1 RSLLAARLVFT
12 PTDRDGERFYRF
24 EGPGTE
30 SPILSGM
37 LPKGPGQEC
46 ANVAPYE
53 SEGGPMKILTT
64 HIGSL
69 PRPDDLVALLRQ
81 HDAGGAAGAALDA
94 RAQSAVADVVRA
106 QAAAGID
113 IVNDGE
119 QGRTDYSTY
128 IKDRLTGFEGEHA
141 DQVMGADMKEF
152 PEFAARRR
160 GSVFKP
166 PTCSG
171 PIPWKGF
178 GAGEGDIQTL
188 SKAARAVGADNVFM
202 TAVSPG
208 QAARFLLNR
217 YYATDEAYIG
227 ALADVLKREYAAIVG
242 AGFTLQLDCPDL
254 ASGRNNQFQHLTLK
268 EFQKVAAMHV
278 EALNHAVADLPSER
292 MRLHI
297 CWGNCEGPHHRD
309 VPLRDLVDILFK
321 ARPAGLSVEAANPR
335 HAHEWSVF
343 EEVKLPE
350 GKVIIPGVLDTTTN
364 FIEHPELVAQRIIQY
379 ARVVGRDRVIAG
391 VDCGFATFADTPT
404 IDPKIAWAKLG
415 AMVEGA
421 GIASARTREVGDGGS
436 GARPRARRSEQ
447 GGDARRGHGRL
458 GDAHAEGRQR
468 VLDRVGD
475 RRWRRDR
482 AALA

>member
-1 RSLLAARLVFT
+1 MS
-12 PTDRDGERFYRF
+12 
-24 EGPGTE
+24 
-30 SPILSGM
+30 
-37 LPKGPGQEC
+37 
-46 ANVAPYE
+46 
-53 SEGGPMKILTT
+53 ILTT

-81 HDAGGAAGAALDA
+81 RDEAGAAVAALEA
-94 RAQSAVADVVRA
+94 RARSAVDDVVRA
-106 QAAAGID
+106 QVAIGLD

-141 DQVMGADMKEF
+141 DQVVGADLKDF

-160 GSVFKP
+160 GSRFKR

-171 PIPWKGF
+171 PIAWKDF
-178 GAGEGDIQTL
+178 GAVERDIQSL
-188 SKAARAVGADNVFM
+188 ARAAAAAGAERVFM

-217 YYATDEAYIG
+217 HYATDEAYVG

-242 AGFTLQLDCPDL
+242 AGFVLQVDCPDL
-254 ASGRNNQFQHLTLK
+254 ASGRNNQFQHLTLR

-278 EALNHAVADLPSER
+278 EALNHALAGLPPER

-297 CWGNCEGPHHRD
+297 CWGNYEGPHHRD
-309 VPLRDLVDILFK
+309 VPLRDIIEILLA

-343 EEVKLPE
+343 EEVKLPD

-364 FIEHPELVAQRIIQY
+364 FIEHPALVAQRLVQY
-379 ARVVGRDRVIAG
+379 ARLIGRERVIAG

-421 GIASARTREVGDGGS
+421 RLAS
-436 GARPRARRSEQ
+436 RA
-447 GGDARRGHGRL
+447 L
-458 GDAHAEGRQR
+458 
-468 VLDRVGD
+468 
-475 RRWRRDR
+475 WK
-482 AALA
+482 

>member
-1 RSLLAARLVFT
+1 MR
-12 PTDRDGERFYRF
+12 
-24 EGPGTE
+24 
-30 SPILSGM
+30 
-37 LPKGPGQEC
+37 
-46 ANVAPYE
+46 
-53 SEGGPMKILTT
+53 ILTT

-69 PRPDDLVALLRQ
+69 PRPDDLVGLLRQ
-81 HDAGGAAGAALDA
+81 HDAGATAGTALDA
-94 RAQSAVADVVRA
+94 RAQSAVADVVGA
-106 QAAAGID
+106 QVATGVD

-160 GSVFKP
+160 GSVFKR

-171 PIPWKGF
+171 PITWKDF
-178 GAGEGDIQTL
+178 GAVERDIQTL
-188 SKAARAVGADNVFM
+188 AKAARAAGADNVFM

-217 YYATDEAYIG
+217 YYPTDEAYIG

-278 EALNHAVADLPSER
+278 EALNHAVAGLPPER

-297 CWGNCEGPHHRD
+297 CWGNYEGPHHRD
-309 VPLRDLVDILFK
+309 VALRDLVDILFK

-343 EEVKLPE
+343 EEVKLPD

-364 FIEHPELVAQRIIQY
+364 FIEHPELVAQRIVQY
-379 ARVVGRDRVIAG
+379 ARLVGRDRVIAG

-421 GIASARTREVGDGGS
+421 RLAS
-436 GARPRARRSEQ
+436 RA
-447 GGDARRGHGRL
+447 L
-458 GDAHAEGRQR
+458 
-468 VLDRVGD
+468 
-475 RRWRRDR
+475 WK
-482 AALA
+482 

>member
-1 RSLLAARLVFT
+1 MR
-12 PTDRDGERFYRF
+12 
-24 EGPGTE
+24 
-30 SPILSGM
+30 
-37 LPKGPGQEC
+37 
-46 ANVAPYE
+46 
-53 SEGGPMKILTT
+53 ILTT

-81 HDAGGAAGAALDA
+81 HDAGGAVAAALQS
-94 RAQSAVADVVRA
+94 RVQSAIADVVRA
-106 QAAAGID
+106 QVAAGID
-113 IVNDGE
+113 VINDGE

-160 GSVFKP
+160 GSVFKR
-166 PTCSG
+166 PTCSA
-171 PIPWKGF
+171 PIAWKDF
-178 GAGEGDIQTL
+178 GAVERDIEAL
-188 SKAARAVGADNVFM
+188 ARVARTAGVSSVFM

-217 YYATDEAYIG
+217 FYPTDEAYIG
-227 ALADVLKREYAAIVG
+227 ALAEVLKREYAAIVG
-242 AGFTLQLDCPDL
+242 AGFVLQLDCPDL
-254 ASGRNNQFQHLTLK
+254 ASGRNNQFQHLALK
-268 EFQKVAAMHV
+268 DFQRVAAMHV
-278 EALNHAVADLPSER
+278 EALNHAVAGLPPER

-297 CWGNCEGPHHRD
+297 CWGNYEGPHHRD
-309 VPLRDLVDILFK
+309 VALRDIIHIILG
-321 ARPAGLSVEAANPR
+321 ARPAGLSLEAANPR

-379 ARVVGRDRVIAG
+379 ARLVGRDRVIAG

-421 GIASARTREVGDGGS
+421 RLAS
-436 GARPRARRSEQ
+436 RA
-447 GGDARRGHGRL
+447 L
-458 GDAHAEGRQR
+458 
-468 VLDRVGD
+468 
-475 RRWRRDR
+475 WK
-482 AALA
+482 